1 MSAANR
7 FDFNKCLAWEAPQW
21 SVAHTFAKAWTGS
34 QGLPDS
40 VEWMEWDDPKGR
52 MWQKRDVDVF
62 AGCVPVSLKFRF
74 EDFGDM
80 LIELY
85 SDMEEG
91 KEGWGSTSR
100 SHNIFYFTSLERVN
114 RAISEPHPVLK
125 WDVRVIDTDYVRR
138 LVHSLRGDPE
148 IQRLRDL
155 SSWPADTYITKVNTR
170 EGEVQAIRIP
180 TFIGGNLMWW
190 GLCVAVPWDQ
200 IPHERWRPGGLISQ
214 WSRVQES

>member
-7 FDFNKCLAWEAPQW
+7 FDFNKCLGWEAPQW
-21 SVAHTFAKAWTGS
+21 ASAHTFAKAWAKKE
-34 QGLPDS
+34 GLPDS

-52 MWQKRDVDVF
+52 MWQKRDVDAF
-62 AGCVPVSLKFRF
+62 AGCVPVSMKFRF

-100 SHNIFYFTSLERVN
+100 SHNIFYFISLERVN
-114 RAISEPHPVLK
+114 REMSEPSPVLK
-125 WDVRVIDTDYVRR
+125 WKVNVIDTDYVRR

-155 SSWPADTYITKVNTR
+155 SAWPTDTYTVKAATR
-170 EGEVQAIRIP
+170 EGEVQVIRIP

-200 IPHERWRPGGLISQ
+200 IPHEEWRTGGLIGH
-214 WSRVQES
+214 WTKV